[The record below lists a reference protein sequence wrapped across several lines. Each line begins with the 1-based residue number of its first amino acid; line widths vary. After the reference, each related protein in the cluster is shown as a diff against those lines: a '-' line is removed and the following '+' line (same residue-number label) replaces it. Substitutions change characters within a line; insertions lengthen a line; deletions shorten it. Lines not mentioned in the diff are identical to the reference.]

1 MGNTLERIL
10 PEMSELMVQ
19 FRNQTKDYIKA
30 EIKYNRPST
39 GFKILVVF
47 VSAERLENEI
57 VGYVITFDDITELLA
72 AQRKA
77 AWSDVA
83 RRIAHEI
90 KNPLTPI
97 QLSAE
102 RIKQKYSKENIPDKS
117 SFLDSLD
124 LQYLSLD

>member
-1 MGNTLERIL
+1 M
-10 PEMSELMVQ
+10 
-19 FRNQTKDYIKA
+19 
-30 EIKYNRPST
+30 
-39 GFKILVVF
+39 
-47 VSAERLENEI
+47 SAERLENEI

-97 QLSAE
+97 RLAAD
-102 RIKQKYSKENIPDKS
+102 RLKRKY
-117 SFLDSLD
+117 
-124 LQYLSLD
+124 Q